1 MIEKLV
7 SRVFAT
13 RNAAHLAHWSETS
26 GYRHGVLGEF
36 YEDVIDKVDSLV
48 EAYQG
53 VFELIKVK
61 KLEQAEDDDM
71 VSLLESDLE
80 WINENRGKITEGLQA
95 LDNLL
100 QDLEAVYMHTLYKLR
115 NLK

>member
-7 SRVFAT
+7 SRIFAT
-13 RNAAHLAHWSETS
+13 RNAVHLAHWAETS

-36 YEDVIDKVDSLV
+36 YEEIIERVDSLV

-61 KLEQAEDDDM
+61 KLEQTDESDM
-71 VSLLESDLE
+71 VELLTSDLE
-80 WINENRGKITEGLQA
+80 WIGENREKITEGLPA

-100 QDLEAVYMHTLYKLR
+100 QDLEGVYMHALYKLR